1 MLLPD
6 TENRL
11 VPGTQESTE
20 KAIHECL
27 RQAVIIFIAA
37 VRSRCGTKTNS
48 MAQRLHTINILLRRC
63 PDSAW
68 KGLELLRYWV
78 LLVVG
83 VEATS
88 EIESL
93 SEIGA
98 ERQQWFASRFR
109 ACCVE
114 ESRTGAEVIKQ
125 VQDLVWIKQ
134 VSDTPLKGFTSLLS
148 AAEPLSTSRHLHEM
162 Q

>member
-6 TENRL
+6 TENLL
-11 VPGTQESTE
+11 VPGTQESAERTV
-20 KAIHECL
+20 HECL
-27 RQAVIIFIAA
+27 RQAVMIFIAA

-48 MAQRLHTINILLRRC
+48 MAQRLYTINLLLLRC
-63 PDSAW
+63 PDFAW

-93 SEIGA
+93 SEVGA
-98 ERQQWFASRFR
+98 ESQQWFASRFR

-134 VSDTPLKGFTSLLS
+134 VSETPLKGFTSLLS
-148 AAEPLSTSRHLHEM
+148 ATEPLSTSRRLHEM